1 MAREAIEEIKR
12 AEEQAKKIVSD
23 AHDRSAELISEAIK
37 AEKTADKEQDLLLKN
52 QYDSAYSEA
61 KKKAEEISRQSI
73 ENAKIKTRD
82 EAEII
87 SAKKEEAIKKVIECV
102 LS

>member
-23 AHDRSAELISEAIK
+23 AHDRSSELISEAIK
-37 AEKTADKEQDLLLKN
+37 AEKTADEEQDLLLKN

-73 ENAKIKTRD
+73 ENAKSKTRD

-87 SAKKEEAIKKVIECV
+87 SAKKEEAIKKVIERV